1 MGREF
6 LEIFE
11 DWADSYDSFVEG
23 QDPQYE
29 EVFRGY
35 DRILSD
41 IVAKC
46 GNYVLE
52 FGVGTGNLTRKL
64 LDGGKIVFPIEPS
77 PQMCDLAK
85 AKLGSAVQIHDGDLL
100 VFPLP
105 PHRVDAI
112 VSSYVFHHL
121 NDSEKAEAARCYFGL
136 LPMGGKVIFADTMFE
151 SEAVRRQAIEK
162 AHTSGFA
169 DLKTDL
175 EREYYPLVPD
185 MARIFESAGFT
196 VAFTQ
201 YNDFVWIMEA
211 TKAVGN

>member
-11 DWADSYDSFVEG
+11 DWAESYDAFVEG
-23 QDPQYE
+23 EDPQYQ

-35 DRILSD
+35 DQILSA
-41 IVAKC
+41 IVEKS
-46 GNYVLE
+46 GNSVIE

-64 LDGGKIVFPIEPS
+64 LEAGKVVFPIEPS

-105 PHRVDAI
+105 PHEVDTI

-121 NDSEKAEAARCYFGL
+121 NDEEKGEAARCYGAL
-136 LPMGGKVIFADTMFE
+136 LPVGGKVVFADTMFE
-151 SEAVRRQAIEK
+151 SEAVRQSLIEQAK
-162 AHTSGFA
+162 QAGFA
-169 DLKTDL
+169 DLKADL
-175 EREYYPLVPD
+175 EREYYPLIPD
-185 MARIFESAGFT
+185 IARLFEDAGFAT
-196 VAFTQ
+196 EFVQ
-201 YNDFVWIMEA
+201 YNDFVWILEA
-211 TKAVGN
+211 VK